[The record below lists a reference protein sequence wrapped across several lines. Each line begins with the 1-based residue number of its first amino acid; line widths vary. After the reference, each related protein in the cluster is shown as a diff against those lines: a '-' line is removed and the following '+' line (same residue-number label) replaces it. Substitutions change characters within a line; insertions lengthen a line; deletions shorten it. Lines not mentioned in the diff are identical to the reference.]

1 MPPAIGR
8 YPVIGLLGTGAF
20 SAVYRAIDERLGT
33 DVAIKLLGDHHSL
46 DPDIRERFIAEAR
59 LLRRVNSPHVVRLY
73 DLDETDRHQPFHV
86 LEFVAGGNL
95 WTHRKL
101 MTSRGRSVTPSNV
114 VAVVAAVT
122 DALTAL
128 HDQRIV
134 HRDLTPSN
142 LLLRRGSDA
151 VPAGDGLLA
160 DGEQLVLADLGLS
173 KDLSAAS
180 GLTAASGT
188 DGFAAPEQR
197 ETGTVDERT
206 DVYAASALVTWLLL
220 GHPPRNNDSSEL
232 GAAGWPDSLVGA
244 LAIGLAPNPAQR
256 PASILEWRDAA
267 LGALEPPAPA
277 PKPPAPKPPAPQT
290 VEGPALAAPRSRRW
304 LLTAG
309 ATAVVGGGVG
319 YTAASIVDGDEGDGA
334 VATVSDIGNGRVRI
348 ERSSSG
354 TTAAMEG
361 PAQLVVGVT
370 ATITARVSGGA
381 PWAWIGQG
389 KLVPNAP
396 VLAITPTTSGVLAI
410 ALVAA
415 SSNGGAVVVDGAFDV
430 IDAPAG

>member
-1 MPPAIGR
+1 MNVPPAIGR

-46 DPDIRERFIAEAR
+46 DPEIRERFIAEAR

-95 WTHRKL
+95 WTQRKL
-101 MTSRGRSVTPSNV
+101 MTSRGRSVTALNV
-114 VAVVAAVT
+114 VAVVTAVT

-128 HDQRIV
+128 HDERIV

-151 VPAGDGLLA
+151 VPADDGLLA

-180 GLTAASGT
+180 GLTAAGGT

-220 GHPPRNNDSSEL
+220 GHPPRDSDASEL
-232 GAAGWPDSLVGA
+232 GVAGWPDSLAGA
-244 LAIGLAPNPAQR
+244 LAAGLAQNPARR

-267 LGALEPPAPA
+267 LGALAPPAPA
-277 PKPPAPKPPAPQT
+277 LRPPAPQT
-290 VEGPALAAPRSRRW
+290 MEGAALAAPRSRRW

-319 YTAASIVDGDEGDGA
+319 YTAASIVDGDDGDGA

-370 ATITARVSGGA
+370 ATINARVSDGA

-415 SSNGGAVVVDGAFDV
+415 SPDGRAVVVDGAFDV

>member
-1 MPPAIGR
+1 MNVPPAIGR

-20 SAVYRAIDERLGT
+20 SAVYRAVDERLGT

-46 DPDIRERFIAEAR
+46 DPEIRERFIAEAR

-95 WTHRKL
+95 WTQRKL

-128 HDQRIV
+128 HDERIV

-142 LLLRRGSDA
+142 LLLRRGSDS

-180 GLTAASGT
+180 GLTAAGGT

-220 GHPPRNNDSSEL
+220 GHPPRDSDASEI
-232 GAAGWPDSLVGA
+232 GALGWPDSLAGA
-244 LAIGLAPNPAQR
+244 LAAGLAQNPARR

-267 LGALEPPAPA
+267 LGALAPPAPA
-277 PKPPAPKPPAPQT
+277 PRP
-290 VEGPALAAPRSRRW
+290 VEGAILAAPRSRRW

-319 YTAASIVDGDEGDGA
+319 YGTASMVGGDDEGDGA
-334 VATVSDIGNGRVRI
+334 ATTVTDIGNGRVRI

-370 ATITARVSGGA
+370 ATINARVSDGA

-396 VLAITPTTSGVLAI
+396 ILAITPTKRGVLAI

-415 SSNGGAVVVDGAFDV
+415 SPNGEAVVVDGAFDV
-430 IDAPAG
+430 VDAPAS